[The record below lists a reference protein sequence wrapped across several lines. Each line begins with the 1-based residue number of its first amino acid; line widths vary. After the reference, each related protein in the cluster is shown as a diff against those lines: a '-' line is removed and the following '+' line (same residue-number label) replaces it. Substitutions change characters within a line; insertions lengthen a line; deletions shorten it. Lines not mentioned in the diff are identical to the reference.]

1 VVDRLLSACPDL
13 HVLATSREPLRVA
26 GEQVW
31 PVAPLAVPDLEAPD
45 LLLEAERSPSM
56 RLFIDRASAAFP
68 AFRLT
73 VENVSTVGRICVRLD
88 GIPLALELAAAR
100 TRVLSLEQILDRLDD
115 VFGLLASSSR
125 TAPARQQTLL
135 AALDWSYDLLTEAE
149 RSVFRRLAVFA
160 GGFDLEACEAL
171 MADDRLWS
179 GDVLDSITR
188 LVDKSLLVAEL
199 STEPARY
206 QLLEPLRDYG
216 QRLLAASGEL
226 DEARRRHAAH
236 YLELAEQA
244 ARELDGRRQVE
255 CCELLDLEQSNL
267 RAVLGWSLEGSHIET
282 GLRLAAALVP
292 FWEIRGDFSEGRRWL
307 SRVLAAA
314 QANRI
319 SRSLHAKV
327 LLGAARLANW
337 QVDGDEAVRLC
348 EESLALYKELGD
360 RRGVAESLVWM
371 SVAQRNRGELAQATT
386 LVEATRDIY
395 TELGDESG
403 VAEALR
409 NLSIIARNLGQT
421 GRAVALGEES
431 LTAFEALGDE
441 RHIARGRT
449 QLGLAVLQKGDLSR
463 ARRLFIEG
471 LYGHGRVGDRWFVG
485 HALLGLAAV
494 YSAEEEDERA
504 VRLLGA
510 VSVVHATLGTPLT
523 PAGRD
528 TFERLHREKLSVLGP
543 VAFSAAWESGRD
555 LSLEQVLSEA
565 RQMTRGTLVRAKDVA
580 AAG

>member
-1 VVDRLLSACPDL
+1 
-13 HVLATSREPLRVA
+13 
-26 GEQVW
+26 
-31 PVAPLAVPDLEAPD
+31 
-45 LLLEAERSPSM
+45 
-56 RLFIDRASAAFP
+56 
-68 AFRLT
+68 
-73 VENVSTVGRICVRLD
+73 
-88 GIPLALELAAAR
+88 
-100 TRVLSLEQILDRLDD
+100 
-115 VFGLLASSSR
+115 
-125 TAPARQQTLL
+125 
-135 AALDWSYDLLTEAE
+135 
-149 RSVFRRLAVFA
+149 
-160 GGFDLEACEAL
+160 
-171 MADDRLWS
+171 
-179 GDVLDSITR
+179 
-188 LVDKSLLVAEL
+188 
-199 STEPARY
+199 
-206 QLLEPLRDYG
+206 
-216 QRLLAASGEL
+216 
-226 DEARRRHAAH
+226 
-236 YLELAEQA
+236 
-244 ARELDGRRQVE
+244 
-255 CCELLDLEQSNL
+255 
-267 RAVLGWSLEGSHIET
+267 
-282 GLRLAAALVP
+282 
-292 FWEIRGDFSEGRRWL
+292 
-307 SRVLAAA
+307 
-314 QANRI
+314 
-319 SRSLHAKV
+319 LHAKV

-528 TFERLHREKLSVLGP
+528 TFERLHREMLSVLGP
-543 VAFSAAWESGRD
+543 VAFSAAWESGRA